1 MAKVN
6 ADNYPRSISQYVP
19 NMEYASDVIG
29 DEHICYLG
37 SPAAADSD
45 GIWDG
50 VSATNSATSF
60 DSSNYK
66 NTFDGSSTSL
76 TTTSGMLDAK
86 YGRCLTATGSSGS
99 DHVMTISGR
108 DYLGQKMQEN
118 ITLSGTV
125 IQYGN
130 KAFKYVDSVAIATG
144 AASDT
149 VDIGWGNRLGLPYKA
164 ESVTGYSE
172 DDVNMP
178 HQSVEVGVEVDAVR
192 YAAGTDVVVPSP
204 VAGQITG
211 FRSIQTTVGNSAVNN
226 NTVVVGST
234 NVLGL
239 AIQLADDQAV
249 GSGVS
254 DEATT
259 DDDQVTSTV
268 AKYGAI
274 GISSD
279 GGGTGAA
286 NYLITVE
293 PVTFVA
299 GDDTATQTATTE
311 DTRGTILTTSACNGS
326 ISYECRFKVD
336 TSDLHGIEQFNG

>member
-108 DYLGQKMQEN
+108 DYLGQKNARE
-118 ITLSGTV
+118 
-125 IQYGN
+125 Y
-130 KAFKYVDSVAIATG
+130 Y
-144 AASDT
+144 
-149 VDIGWGNRLGLPYKA
+149 
-164 ESVTGYSE
+164 
-172 DDVNMP
+172 
-178 HQSVEVGVEVDAVR
+178 
-192 YAAGTDVVVPSP
+192 
-204 VAGQITG
+204 
-211 FRSIQTTVGNSAVNN
+211 
-226 NTVVVGST
+226 
-234 NVLGL
+234 
-239 AIQLADDQAV
+239 
-249 GSGVS
+249 
-254 DEATT
+254 
-259 DDDQVTSTV
+259 
-268 AKYGAI
+268 
-274 GISSD
+274 
-279 GGGTGAA
+279 
-286 NYLITVE
+286 
-293 PVTFVA
+293 TFWYCYPI
-299 GDDTATQTATTE
+299 
-311 DTRGTILTTSACNGS
+311 R
-326 ISYECRFKVD
+326 
-336 TSDLHGIEQFNG
+336 